1 MSLGKKLHLTGV
13 RSKISRS
20 VLTAIMHFPLNLF
33 THFLAVAAT
42 AAGSDTLSEPDLIAR
57 YPAIAVTTVV
67 LLSAGLICDLYLLF
81 RFARPALS
89 GNPST
94 GNGPALKIDPKP
106 WNLRD
111 LLVAASALV
120 LVLVAGELVVTLTFY
135 LIHRDQDGA
144 MPWLLGTDMTLR
156 VAILFGF
163 VAGFHQRGID
173 WRRAIGLRG
182 TSPAKSIGLGA
193 MFFLAILPPLAIAF
207 AAYSQFCH
215 LVGIKEQAQPIADL
229 LASSDSMAVVV
240 LITAFAIAIAP
251 VFEEFVFRG
260 FAYPVL
266 KQRWGTLW
274 ALMVVSAVFAAI
286 HFDLPSLGPLFALA
300 VGLGLAY
307 ELSGSLLAPIT
318 MHALFNAA
326 NVAMILYVRAHS

>member
-1 MSLGKKLHLTGV
+1 
-13 RSKISRS
+13 
-20 VLTAIMHFPLNLF
+20 MHFPLNLF
-33 THFLAVAAT
+33 MQFLAVAAT
-42 AAGSDTLSEPDLIAR
+42 TAGMDNLSEPELIAR
-57 YPAIAVTTVV
+57 YPAIAATTVL

-89 GNPST
+89 NNPPAA
-94 GNGPALKIDPKP
+94 NGPALQIDPKP
-106 WNLRD
+106 WNMRD
-111 LLVAASALV
+111 LLAAASTII
-120 LVLVAGELVVTLTFY
+120 LVLVAGELVVSLTFY
-135 LIHRDQDGA
+135 LIHRDEDGA
-144 MPWLLGTDMTLR
+144 TPWLLGTDMTLR
-156 VAILFGF
+156 VVILFAF
-163 VAGFHQRGID
+163 VAAFRQRGLD

-182 TSPAKSIGLGA
+182 TSPTKSIGFGA
-193 MFFLAILPPLAIAF
+193 MFFLAVLPPLAIAF

-240 LITAFAIAIAP
+240 LIAAFAIAVAP
-251 VFEEFVFRG
+251 VFEEFFFRG

-274 ALMVVSAVFAAI
+274 ALMVVSAVFAVI
-286 HFDLPSLGPLFALA
+286 HFHLPSLGPLFALA

-318 MHALFNAA
+318 MHVLFNAA
-326 NVAMILYVRAHS
+326 NVAMVLYVRAHP